1 MTFGF
6 GGPSRG
12 PKSATANSPFRGKA
26 VQGPTLKKKRQPGP
40 HALPVEE
47 PKDTRIEVCARVR
60 PLVISVDREG
70 FFDGGGATKASSS
83 SSRRSLLGS
92 RSKQPSQ
99 RTPNSPTS
107 NEALLSKDSD
117 VADDFVAWDVNTDG
131 DTAGQ
136 SNKTQLIQGR
146 THSYTLDKVYSPS
159 ASTSDIY
166 HKQVHSMVKAAME
179 GYHSTVLAYG
189 QTSTGKTFTMTGTK
203 QEPGLIPL
211 CIQDCFRYLKDLS
224 ESREY
229 LIRLSYL
236 EVYKENIRDLL
247 ANTPQPVRLFDG
259 PDGLVVKGLKEEVV
273 TTPEQVFAILR
284 EGESRRQVGATHM
297 NQHSSRSHVMV
308 RLWIESSDVQITK
321 KTGLLGRR
329 TVKKEKQSRVSSL
342 SLVDLAGS
350 ESVRLNGDDRREEG
364 HYINKSLMTLGQ
376 VVLSLSEDRKGHIP
390 YRDSKL
396 TRLLQPSLSGN
407 ARVVLLCCISP
418 LASHMEESHNT
429 FKFATRAKKIKQKA
443 VVNVMDDEKTL
454 LQNYRDE
461 IEDLRKQLREAKEQQ
476 KRLQEAT
483 PAPENT
489 SQSDEEVKELVEAIR
504 TMERLI
510 LKSKPANHPTPTATS
525 SETEKTNTST
535 TLDDSDLDMLLADDD
550 ELDLVSREDDEDLRE
565 DPEST
570 PVTPAKEVGRSS
582 DEDDL
587 TTELNRIRG
596 LLGSV
601 LQKRMVPSTPGGGT
615 FAKTLDYAQTPTTP
629 RTPENDE
636 EVESLRK
643 QLEQQ
648 ELATSLRK
656 ADSSFLQRQLQEKDE
671 LLEEV
676 SKVLEAVEK
685 RQNELE
691 AENFSLKEEVAAL
704 RARLQNTAE
713 F

>member
-6 GGPSRG
+6 GGSRQG
-12 PKSATANSPFRGKA
+12 SIIGGPRHPKSSTTSK
-26 VQGPTLKKKRQPGP
+26 VSQGPALRKKRQSN
-40 HALPVEE
+40 HALAVQE

-70 FFDGGGATKASSS
+70 FFDGGVAGKGSSARRSVRGGGSPRTPKSPNNDSSS
-83 SSRRSLLGS
+83 SA
-92 RSKQPSQ
+92 SKVD
-99 RTPNSPTS
+99 TS
-107 NEALLSKDSD
+107 HDT
-117 VADDFVAWDVNTDG
+117 FVAWDVNQDG

-136 SNKTQLIQGR
+136 SKKTDIVQGR
-146 THSYTLDKVYSPS
+146 TNSYTLDKVYSPT
-159 ASTSDIY
+159 ATTNDIY
-166 HKQVHSMVKAAME
+166 EKQVHSMVKAAME

-211 CIQDCFRYLKDLS
+211 CIQDCFKCLKEMS

-247 ANTPQPVRLFDG
+247 ANTAQPIRLFDG
-259 PDGLVVKGLKEEVV
+259 PDGLVVRGLKEEVV

-308 RLWIESSDVQITK
+308 RLWIESSDVQVTK
-321 KTGLLGRR
+321 KIGLLGRR
-329 TVKKEKQSRVSSL
+329 TIKKEKISRVSSL

-476 KRLQEAT
+476 KRLQEVT
-483 PAPENT
+483 PVPENAT
-489 SQSDEEVKELVEAIR
+489 QSQEEVKELVEAIR

-510 LKSKPANHPTPTATS
+510 LKSRPANQPSASAATPVAD
-525 SETEKTNTST
+525 KTNTSAT
-535 TLDDSDLDMLLADDD
+535 IDDSELDLLLADDD

-570 PVTPAKEVGRSS
+570 PVTPSKEIQ
-582 DEDDL
+582 EADDL
-587 TTELNRIRG
+587 TSELNRIRG

-601 LQKRMVPSTPGGGT
+601 LQKRMDPSTPAGSLA
-615 FAKTLDYAQTPTTP
+615 AKTLDFSPTPTTP
-629 RTPENDE
+629 NVSENE
-636 EVESLRK
+636 EKVESLRK

-685 RQNELE
+685 RQTELE

-704 RARLQNTAE
+704 RARLQS
-713 F
+713 